1 MNTSSVQLLTAML
14 SLATLATAIV
24 VVVSSIVARRRGPN
38 EFVRALV
45 AFRVPL
51 IAIISAGAM
60 IGSLYFSESAGYAPC
75 TLCWYQRIPMYS
87 IAVVAVVSLLRREI
101 PTTTFVAL
109 AGVGAPI
116 SVYHVLLER
125 YPDLDAGACSAAVPC
140 TLVWFEEFGFV
151 TLAFMALTAFLAILA
166 LALAPTIAGLSDRS
180 LAGAALDP
188 TPTSRASSVS
198 GSISDSQPI
207 EEHA

>member
-14 SLATLATAIV
+14 SIVTLATAV
-24 VVVSSIVARRRGPN
+24 VVVMASIAARRRGPN
-38 EFVRALV
+38 EFVRGLV
-45 AFRVPL
+45 AVRVPL
-51 IAIISAGAM
+51 IAAISSGAM

-87 IAVVAVVSLLRREI
+87 IAVVAVVSSLRREI
-101 PTTTFVAL
+101 PTTTLVTL

-116 SVYHVLLER
+116 SLYHVLLER
-125 YPDLDAGACSAAVPC
+125 FPDLDAGACSAAVPC

-151 TLAFMALTAFLAILA
+151 TLPFMALSAFLAILA
-166 LALAPTIAGLSDRS
+166 LALAPTIAGLRTDASHDV
-180 LAGAALDP
+180 APEPTAAH
-188 TPTSRASSVS
+188 AA
-198 GSISDSQPI
+198 GSISDSRSL